1 MTSLEGYR
9 IGCFNAGIDVLKPGK
24 VEASHD
30 KSRHHDDTNANCM
43 MVSVA
48 GLSKA
53 VNIVFDEVL
62 VKAEDQYHMTHNVY
76 QADRQLPRFCH
87 AVSMGLCLGGLTHTM
102 SFHETGARKAAATSC
117 AF

>member
-1 MTSLEGYR
+1 MMTSLEGYR

-62 VKAEDQYHMTHNVY
+62 VKAEDQYHMTHNV
-76 QADRQLPRFCH
+76 
-87 AVSMGLCLGGLTHTM
+87 M